1 MCGSK
6 TLERQTEVPAN
17 QTHCITDYGHYLYVN
32 IPFDNSDVT
41 ITTSG
46 GTFSGTDADIKLY
59 EGDWWSGTVE
69 ASSITAGT
77 NEESLSFVSRAGDR
91 YFKIDGNIQE
101 TSLIVTVT
109 GGDIPPPMGDYIVY
123 PTSISVSVPDASITS
138 KAQYGSTIATIL
150 AASYSDFADIAGA
163 ANDPI
168 TDVTRAIHFLA
179 KADDL
184 TDPDL
189 NQLLYFLGSYKYYA
203 EQMTASEAS
212 ALSTALLAVTQMTDF
227 ISPAGTVIQEGYA
240 KALNNFERYEG
251 AIYYKDHLPHLLATL
266 QYFSLQSNPFGISNA
281 GDSTMA
287 ILLALGSASY
297 YGDSETKA
305 AFNDNML
312 DVLSVL
318 RSFAF
323 LGETSLDTR
332 WSAESDIKWI
342 LPHSFNAMGK
352 ISSIATEEAQ
362 GRFDS
367 TVLEVRGKVINTISV
382 ETTETII
389 TKNYLESAGRACE
402 EGDALFGSC
411 VIPPKEED
419 ILTVSHDCSANI
431 TIRAQS
437 SISQATLD
445 QSCADMALQAT
456 EFHAFFNTA
465 GNPVSGDKN
474 THIEVVAFASPEDY
488 EKYAGEF
495 FGISTD
501 NGGMYLEGTPENDGN
516 QARFIAMQC
525 PDSWV
530 GGSCQY
536 EDQIY
541 NLRHE
546 YVHYLDGRFI
556 KAGSY
561 GDFDY
566 NVSWSEGMAEYM
578 AMGTEHT
585 RTFNTLKG
593 ETIPPLYNLLF
604 MSYEYDNLYPWG
616 YFAMRYLGE
625 EHKGEINTLVSALR
639 AGDNNAYVEALKG
652 VAQRTEDGFE
662 AYMLANS
669 ETVAPAAAAM
679 PEQNTIGSCDLEQQ
693 YVRRIDANKT
703 DFTFTNTT
711 DTPVSLFW
719 VNSTTG
725 ETNFGNKYD
734 TLNQGDTYTSSSWS
748 VGDRMMLS
756 DNNMNC
762 LGVAVMAENS
772 NTFTIEADLVKDVV
786 AEEIPAL
793 NQLGSCALAQPH
805 LIMDESHEFTITNT
819 SDTAVRLFRIDN
831 TKGTIITTS
840 GANEFTHGYGV
851 LKPGAS
857 YTNDVWYGDRR
868 LMVTDSNLNCLSVG
882 VLNNPV
888 ANFTVDQ
895 AIVASAA
902 EPEMIPAA
910 NTIGSCDLM
919 AKHLTGPFEADFS
932 FVNNSDNPV
941 RIHRIDAETGELSES
956 FGFTTLAKGETYDS
970 TSTWKWFGNRRA
982 AITDENN
989 QCLGVAVMTE
999 EDTSNDYIITNDI
1012 GGGTQEPV
1020 DSDGDGVIDSEDAFP
1035 NDPTETKDSDGDGT
1049 GDNSDAFPNDASET
1063 TDSDGDGVG
1072 NNGDAF
1078 PNDPSETKDTDGDGT
1093 GDNSDAFPTDA
1104 SETTDSDGDG
1114 TGDNSDAF
1122 PNDASETTDSDG
1134 DGTGDNSDAFPNDST
1149 ETKDSDGD
1157 GTGDNSDAFPNDPTE
1172 TKDSDGDG
1180 IGDNADPTPFGE
1192 VDSDGDGYVDSI
1204 DAFPNDPTE
1213 WADTDSDGTGDNSDA
1228 FPTDATETKDSDA
1241 DGVGD
1246 NADAFPND
1254 ATETTDSDGDG
1265 VGDNADA
1272 FPNDASE
1279 TTDSDGDGYGD
1290 NSDVFPNDSTE
1301 WADSDNDGMGD
1312 NSDPYPNDPNNG
1324 GGVTVPDCGA
1334 ATITGGKLTLDNNEC
1349 VAGGRG
1355 SYYVW
1360 VEEDNTKLYISTAGG
1375 NGDVGIYFNADTWA
1389 TTSNAQAASSAN
1401 GTTHVLEVTTN
1412 RGWRYITLNTNSNYD
1427 NVTLAVSLTNPD
1439 VTEPVDPIDPVD
1451 PPVTDI
1457 TNACVTLAPNDYTA
1471 IESGNALCTDNGRN
1485 SYYIYLDDSVTSIDI
1500 NTAHG
1505 TGEAELYVG
1514 NTWANASTHTH
1525 KSTTAGTTLQSITVN
1540 NPPIGWF
1547 YIGVENTGN
1556 DVAVQVDVK

>member
-1 MCGSK
+1 MILSTKKTMLASAICFSLQISTSQAAQMCGTK
-6 TLERQTEVPAN
+6 TLERQAEVPAN
-17 QTHCITDYGHYLYVN
+17 QTQCITDYGHYLYVN
-32 IPFDNSDVT
+32 VPYENSDVT

-46 GTFSGTDADIKLY
+46 GTFTGSDADIKLY
-59 EGDWWSGTVE
+59 QGNSWNGDVE
-69 ASSITAGT
+69 ASSITSGT
-77 NEESLSFVSRAGDR
+77 NEESISFVSRAGER
-91 YFKIDGNIQE
+91 YFKVDGNIQE
-101 TSLIVTVT
+101 TSLTVSVT
-109 GGDIPPPMGDYIVY
+109 GGDVPPPMGDYIVY
-123 PTSISVSVPDASITS
+123 PTRVEISVANAPISS
-138 KAQYGSTIATIL
+138 KSQYGSTIASIL

-168 TDVTRAIHFLA
+168 SEVSNAIHYLA

-184 TDPDL
+184 ADPDL
-189 NQLLYFLGSYKYYA
+189 NQLLYFLGSYKYHA
-203 EQMTASEAS
+203 EQMTASEAQ
-212 ALSTALLAVTQMTDF
+212 ALSTALLAVTQMTGF

-251 AIYYKDHLPHLLATL
+251 STYYKEHLPHLLAAL
-266 QYFSLQSNPFGISNA
+266 QYFSLETNPFAISNA
-281 GDSTMA
+281 GDTTMA
-287 ILLALGSASY
+287 ILLSLGSAAY
-297 YGDSETKA
+297 YGDSATKA

-318 RSFAF
+318 RSFTF

-332 WSAESDIKWI
+332 WSGESDIKWI
-342 LPHSFNAMGK
+342 LPHSFNTMGK
-352 ISSIATEEAQ
+352 VSSIATEEAQ

-411 VIPPKEED
+411 VVPPKEED
-419 ILTVSHDCSANI
+419 ILTVSHECSANI

-437 SISQATLD
+437 SISQATLN
-445 QSCADMALQAT
+445 QSCVDMALQES

-465 GNPVSGDKN
+465 GNPVTGDKN
-474 THIEVVAFASPEDY
+474 SHIEVVAFASPEDY
-488 EKYAGEF
+488 EKYASEF

-530 GGSCQY
+530 GSSCQY

-546 YVHYLDGRFI
+546 YVHYLDGRYI

-578 AMGTEHT
+578 AMGAEHT
-585 RTFNTLKG
+585 RTLNTLKG

-625 EHKGEINTLVSALR
+625 EHKSEVNTLASALQS
-639 AGDNNAYVEALKG
+639 GDNNAYVAALKE
-652 VAQRTEDGFE
+652 VAARTEDGFE

-669 ETVAPAAAAM
+669 ETVAPASVSM
-679 PEQNTIGSCDLEQQ
+679 PAQDTIGSCNLEQQ
-693 YVRRIDANKT
+693 YARHIDANKT
-703 DFTFTNTT
+703 DFTFTNIT

-725 ETNFGNKYD
+725 ETNFAKNYK
-734 TLNQGDTYTSSSWS
+734 TLNQGDTYSSSSWS

-762 LGVAVMAENS
+762 IGVAVMAENS
-772 NTFTIEADLVKDVV
+772 NTFTIDAELVKDVV
-786 AEEIPAL
+786 TEDIPAL
-793 NQLGSCALAQPH
+793 NQMGSCALAQPH

-831 TKGTIITTS
+831 TKGSIITTS
-840 GANEFTHGYGV
+840 GATDFTHGYGV
-851 LKPGAS
+851 LAPGATYS
-857 YTNDVWYGDRR
+857 NDVWFGDRR

-895 AIVASAA
+895 AMVANAA
-902 EPEMIPAA
+902 EPEVIPAA
-910 NTIGSCDLM
+910 NTIGRCDLM

-932 FVNNSDNPV
+932 FVNNSENPV
-941 RIHRIDAETGELSES
+941 RIHRVDAETGELSES
-956 FGFTTLAKGETYDS
+956 FGFTTLATGETYDS
-970 TSTWKWFGNRRA
+970 ATTWKWFGNRRA

-999 EDTSNDYIITNDI
+999 EETSNDYIITSEL

-1035 NDPTETKDSDGDGT
+1035 NDPTETKDSDGDGV
-1049 GDNSDAFPNDASET
+1049 GDNSDAFPQDASESV
-1063 TDSDGDGVG
+1063 DSDGDGVG

-1078 PNDPSETKDTDGDGT
+1078 PNDPSETKD
-1093 GDNSDAFPTDA
+1093 
-1104 SETTDSDGDG
+1104 
-1114 TGDNSDAF
+1114 
-1122 PNDASETTDSDG
+1122 
-1134 DGTGDNSDAFPNDST
+1134 
-1149 ETKDSDGD
+1149 
-1157 GTGDNSDAFPNDPTE
+1157 
-1172 TKDSDGDG
+1172 SDGDG
-1180 IGDNADPTPFGE
+1180 IGDNADPTPNGD
-1192 VDSDGDGYVDSI
+1192 VDSDGDGHLDSV
-1204 DAFPNDPTE
+1204 DAFPNDPSE
-1213 WADTDSDGTGDNSDA
+1213 WLDSDSDGTGDNSDA
-1228 FPTDATETKDSDA
+1228 FPTDATETKDSDE

-1254 ATETTDSDGDG
+1254 S
-1265 VGDNADA
+1265 
-1272 FPNDASE
+1272 SE

-1290 NSDVFPNDSTE
+1290 NSDVFPNDATE

-1334 ATITGGKLTLDNNEC
+1334 ATITSGKLTLETDEC
-1349 VAGGRG
+1349 VSGGRG

-1360 VEEDNTKLYISTAGG
+1360 VEEDNTTLYLTTAGG
-1375 NGDVGIYFNADTWA
+1375 QGDVGIYFNADTWA
-1389 TTSNAQAASSAN
+1389 TSSNAQASTNAT
-1401 GTTHVLEVTTN
+1401 GVTHTLTVTAN
-1412 RGWRYITLNTNSNYD
+1412 RGWRYITLNSESDYAE
-1427 NVTLAVSLTNPD
+1427 VTFKVSLTESGD
-1439 VTEPVDPIDPVD
+1439 VTDPEEPVE
-1451 PPVTDI
+1451 PPAADI
-1457 TNACVTLAPNDYTA
+1457 ANACATMSVNDYSA
-1471 IESGNALCTDNGRN
+1471 IESGKAMCTGNGRN
-1485 SYYIYLDDSVTSIDI
+1485 SYYIYLNESVSSIDI

-1514 NTWANASTHTH
+1514 STWATAATHTH
-1525 KSTTAGTTLQSITVN
+1525 KSIIAGTTEQSITVN
-1540 NPPIGWF
+1540 NPPSGWF
-1547 YIGVENTGN
+1547 YIGVQNSGSE
-1556 DVAVQVDVK
+1556 VAVQVDVK